1 MKATVKTSVLRFSS
15 FMLCFFLARQLAV
28 AAAGD
33 ENWDSNFGVPG
44 ADGPVFAIAVFGNN
58 V

>member
-1 MKATVKTSVLRFSS
+1 
-15 FMLCFFLARQLAV
+15 MLCFFLARQLAV